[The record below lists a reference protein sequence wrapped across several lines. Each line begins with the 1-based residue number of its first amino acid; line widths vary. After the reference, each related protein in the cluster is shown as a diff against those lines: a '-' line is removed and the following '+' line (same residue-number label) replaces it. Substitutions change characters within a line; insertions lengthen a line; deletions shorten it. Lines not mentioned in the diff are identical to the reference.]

1 MKKNHALM
9 MALSALSAGLLIS
22 CVKPVDDNQST
33 TVESQEVAP
42 DTAINDKAA
51 DDQAVAITAV
61 DISADTQKTY
71 LTMWLMILL
80 FQPMPMPLNKAKCF
94 MI

>member
-51 DDQAVAITAV
+51 DDQRI
-61 DISADTQKTY
+61 DSEINKKTPWH
-71 LTMWLMILL
+71 TLL
-80 FQPMPMPLNKAKCF
+80 QP
-94 MI
+94 